1 MDWRKTLKKL
11 EKAKSQDLRAAL
23 EALDA
28 ERETLESEIADLA
41 QRQEAADLAKA
52 SGESGE
58 DGAKLQSE
66 IDDKRSTLRGMKA
79 ARQQFVDAL
88 SEAEKAE
95 QQEKKK
101 ALEEEARKLHEA
113 KGQKYN
119 EAMELLA
126 KAAHLLWEVQGGQY
140 GDPHLV
146 TGVPK
151 IEMHKDPSFRAERS
165 RLQEQA
171 PEKSIE
177 TRLKQVQLELQELRG

>member
-1 MDWRKTLKKL
+1 MWRKTLKKL
-11 EKAKSQDLRAAL
+11 DKAKAQDLRSAID
-23 EALDA
+23 ALDA
-28 ERETLESEIADLA
+28 ETREMETTVSDLERRRES
-41 QRQEAADLAKA
+41 ADLAKA

-101 ALEEEARKLHEA
+101 TLEAEQQKLREEREQRHA
-113 KGQKYN
+113 
-119 EAMELLA
+119 EAMKLLA
-126 KAAHLLWEVQGGQY
+126 QAAHELWLLQGGHY
-140 GDPHLV
+140 GQPSLV
-146 TGVPK
+146 TGQSK
-151 IEMHKDPSFRAERS
+151 YDMGRNEAFRAEVS
-165 RLQEQA
+165 RLCEQA

-177 TRLKQVQLELQELRG
+177 TRLKQIQMELQELR